1 MPHTK
6 NTPPQPLP
14 PALAQDLLQSIQEG
28 IVILDADGLITF
40 LNHSAGSITGWG
52 EQEAIGKPV
61 DEILHP
67 AVGKGHF
74 FEQVSSGEKM
84 PLMNVVNRRGEEIT
98 LGLTSVS
105 LLSPAS
111 LPSKTVLVFRD
122 VTEQDAAQRLRSY
135 FLANIS
141 HEFRT
146 PLSALKASV
155 ELLLEEIEDLSKAET
170 IELVKSLHFSVT
182 GLQTLIDNLLESVS
196 IEAGR
201 FHIRRRPTDLVAL
214 VQDAQKLMQP
224 LLERRNQE
232 LQTILPAGLPS
243 VEVDPMRL
251 TQVLVNLI
259 SNASKYGPMD
269 KPIELRVQPEN
280 ENMLRISVSD
290 QGSGI
295 SAADRES
302 VFRRFIRLDEKEKA
316 QYGVGLGLSVV
327 KTIVESHGGRVGLDE
342 RPGGG
347 SVFWFFLPVGD
358 PA

>member
-1 MPHTK
+1 MPHKKT
-6 NTPPQPLP
+6 TPPPTLP
-14 PALAQDLLQSIQEG
+14 PALAADLLQSVQEG
-28 IVILDADGLITF
+28 IALLDAEGLVTF
-40 LNHSAGSITGWG
+40 FNHSAGRITGWG
-52 EQEAIGKPV
+52 EQEAIGKPIE
-61 DEILHP
+61 EILRP
-67 AVGKGHF
+67 AVGKGRF
-74 FEQVSSGEKM
+74 LDQLTSSERM
-84 PLMNVVNRRGEEIT
+84 PLMNVVNRQGEEIT
-98 LGLTSVS
+98 LALTCAS

-122 VTEQDAAQRLRSY
+122 VTEEDAAQRLRSY

-201 FHIRRRPTDLVAL
+201 FHIRRRPTDLHTLAA
-214 VQDAQKLMQP
+214 DAHQLMQP
-224 LLERRNQE
+224 LLERRNQQ
-232 LQTILPAGLPS
+232 LLADIPADIPIA
-243 VEVDPMRL
+243 EVDPMRL

-269 KPIELRVQPEN
+269 KPIELRVRLES
-280 ENMLRISVSD
+280 ENMLRVSVSD

-295 SAADRES
+295 AVADREN

-316 QYGVGLGLSVV
+316 QFGVGLGLSVV
-327 KTIVESHGGRVGLDE
+327 KTIVESHGGRVGLEE

-347 SVFWFFLPVGD
+347 STFWFTLPLGD
-358 PA
+358 AA

>member
-6 NTPPQPLP
+6 TTLP
-14 PALAQDLLQSIQEG
+14 PELAEDLLQSIHEG
-28 IVILDADGLITF
+28 IATLDADGIVTF
-40 LNHSAGSITGWG
+40 FNYSAGRITGWDVH
-52 EQEAIGKPV
+52 EALGKSIE
-61 DEILHP
+61 EILHP
-67 AVGKGHF
+67 AVGRGRF
-74 FEQVSSGEKM
+74 LEQLTSSERM
-84 PLMNVVNRRGEEIT
+84 PFMNIVNRRGEEIT
-98 LGLTSVS
+98 LSVTSAS

-111 LPSKTVLVFRD
+111 LPSKMTLVFRD
-122 VTEQDAAQRLRSY
+122 VTEEDAAQRLRSY

-214 VQDAQKLMQP
+214 VEDAHKLMQP
-224 LLERRNQE
+224 LLERRNQQ
-232 LQTILPAGLPS
+232 LLTDIPAGMPFA
-243 VEVDPMRL
+243 EVDPMRL

-269 KPIELRVQPEN
+269 KSIELEVRPEN
-280 ENMLRISVSD
+280 GSMLRFSVSD

-302 VFRRFIRLDEKEKA
+302 IFRRFIRLDEKDKA
-316 QYGVGLGLSVV
+316 QFGVGLGLSVV
-327 KTIVESHGGRVGLDE
+327 KTIVESHGGRVGLDV

-347 SVFWFFLPVGD
+347 SIFWFTLPLRDVL
-358 PA
+358 